1 MPSAWPA
8 VLLVAALL
16 AGCAAPPPIPAPS
29 ATATPSPDK
38 DTGAAEIPPAWSAST
53 TLAGTLTAAGQ
64 AAVGALKVPDD
75 PARCPFP
82 GAMLAAPKGVT
93 SIRFQLNASTDQ
105 GWLSMDVSGPSG
117 DAHFPAGTQMA
128 GPVPVNAAHDA
139 VTVISVPGAAPGA
152 WAIGLRPQGAFHGA
166 FALWVV
172 AQGQGEPPAGLTLK
186 TC

>member
-16 AGCAAPPPIPAPS
+16 AGCATPPPGPAPS
-29 ATATPSPDK
+29 ATATPSPGK
-38 DTGAAEIPPAWSAST
+38 DTGVAEVPLAWSAST

-64 AAVGALKVPDD
+64 AAVGAVKVPDD

-139 VTVISVPGAAPGA
+139 ITVPGAAPGA

-172 AQGQGEPPAGLTLK
+172 AQGQGEAPARLTLK